1 MACPL
6 VVKASLVAKIR
17 LQLANCLIQG
27 YRKGLRLALA
37 IWAVIK
43 AKLEVEIEL
52 VASTIELV
60 PLFFIIVKV
69 LLLAQCR
76 YE

>member
-1 MACPL
+1 MTNTW
-6 VVKASLVAKIR
+6 V
-17 LQLANCLIQG
+17 
-27 YRKGLRLALA
+27 
-37 IWAVIK
+37 VIK
-43 AKLEVEIEL
+43 VELEVEIEL
-52 VASTIELV
+52 VASAIELV